1 MKKYEIM
8 QLLANYNDN
17 DDIKIDDLLDEYD
30 EYKPTIRAFMRNH
43 ENGTRYTIFLTNGDI
58 LGTLIKGNGTID
70 AFNRYVCEL
79 DRKVL
84 KFESF
89 GRNYRVTV
97 EA

>member
-8 QLLANYNDN
+8 QLLEKYTENQE
-17 DDIKIDDLLDEYD
+17 IRIDDLLDDYD
-30 EYKPTIRAFMRNH
+30 TYNPTIRGFMRPH
-43 ENGTRYTIFLTNGDI
+43 SKGTKYTILLSNGDI

-79 DRKVL
+79 DKKVI
-84 KFESF
+84 KYEPF
-89 GRNYRVTV
+89 GNNYRLTV